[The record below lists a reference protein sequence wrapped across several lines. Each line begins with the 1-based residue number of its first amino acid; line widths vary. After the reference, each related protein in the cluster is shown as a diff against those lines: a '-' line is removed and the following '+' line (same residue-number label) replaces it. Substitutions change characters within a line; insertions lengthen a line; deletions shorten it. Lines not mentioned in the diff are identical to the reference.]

1 MTDPQVDIKENEI
14 FAISSELLNT
24 LLKDHTLSTDSE
36 QVNIFWATDNY
47 SHLGKGYQYND
58 QITIESITGANGDVI
73 VPRALKSRERQ
84 QQRSREMAEV
94 FTPSWICNKQNN
106 LVDEAW
112 FGREGVFNTEVD
124 NSDGSHSW
132 IVNTEPVVFP
142 EGKTWHDYVK
152 DTRMEITCG
161 EAPYLVSRY
170 DTVTGIPIPVE
181 RRIGMLDRKLRV
193 VGENIETSG
202 EWLKAAQDAYK
213 SIYGFEWQGDNL
225 VLAREALL
233 YTFIEYYRAKFGKDP
248 QLKSIQ
254 DIADIVSWN
263 IWQMDGLKGVIP
275 NSCEKAA
282 EKLNF
287 PKQLT
292 FLDDSSLNEMAKP
305 KQLSLFGEEEV
316 VEKLKPKKYICPGCK
331 YKNMLTHVGTYCKIM
346 DWEENKPI
354 KFISLYNG

>member
-193 VGENIETSG
+193 VGENTETSG

-233 YTFIEYYRAKFGKDP
+233 YTFIEYYRAKFGKKP
-248 QLKSIQ
+248 QLKSLQ
-254 DIADIVSWN
+254 YIAYIVSWN

-282 EKLNF
+282 ENLNF

-292 FLDDSSLNEMAKP
+292 FLDDSSLNEKAKP
-305 KQLSLFGEEEV
+305 KQLSLFGDEDV
-316 VEKLKPKKYICPGCK
+316 IEKPKPKKFICPGCK
-331 YKNMLTHVGTYCKIM
+331 YKNMNTHVGTYCKIM